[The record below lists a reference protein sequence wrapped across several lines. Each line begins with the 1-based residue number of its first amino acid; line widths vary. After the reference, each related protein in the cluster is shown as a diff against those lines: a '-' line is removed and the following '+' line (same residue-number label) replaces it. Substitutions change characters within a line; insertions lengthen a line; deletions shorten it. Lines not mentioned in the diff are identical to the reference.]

1 MYIISIKS
9 QLNNLII
16 SLCLLFLLIAH
27 LFNHMRFFFW
37 YFILRKKKRTL
48 FFKII
53 LLMYLN
59 NIVRCCYCIGV

>member
-27 LFNHMRFFFW
+27 LFNHMRFFFL
-37 YFILRKKKRTL
+37 YFILKKKENS
-48 FFKII
+48 FFQNYFI
-53 LLMYLN
+53 N
-59 NIVRCCYCIGV
+59 VS